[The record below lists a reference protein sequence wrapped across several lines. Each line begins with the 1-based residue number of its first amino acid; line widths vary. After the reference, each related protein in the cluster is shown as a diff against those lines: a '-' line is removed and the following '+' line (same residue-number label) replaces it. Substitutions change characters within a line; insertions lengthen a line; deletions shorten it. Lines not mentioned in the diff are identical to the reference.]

1 MGPHRKLGIYVG
13 YQSPSIIKYL
23 EPLTGDL
30 FTARYADCIFSENH
44 FSALWGEI
52 IPHKQCQEINL
63 DAIAI
68 SNHDPRTSE
77 SELQVQKII
86 NLQHIANNTPDA
98 FIDYKD
104 VTKSYNPTRNMPARV
119 EVSNKTTQ
127 LPCKRGRCTTIPTDA
142 SPSKQKKRK
151 TKSSKI
157 VNVTQNHVEKHS
169 VEVQPS
175 HPTSTV
181 HSINDVGTSECPDAT
196 IFRNDD
202 ASERVHEIS
211 INYLKFGES
220 YDRKTIIVDV
230 DFSVM
235 IAQLIQNDPNPKTM
249 AECKSCSDCNQWK
262 EAIQAE
268 ITSLSKRKVFSQAM
282 PTPPKVFPVGF
293 KWVFIRKQNEN
304 NEVVRYKARLVA
316 QGFT

>member
-1 MGPHRKLGIYVG
+1 
-13 YQSPSIIKYL
+13 
-23 EPLTGDL
+23 
-30 FTARYADCIFSENH
+30 
-44 FSALWGEI
+44 
-52 IPHKQCQEINL
+52 
-63 DAIAI
+63 
-68 SNHDPRTSE
+68 
-77 SELQVQKII
+77 
-86 NLQHIANNTPDA
+86 
-98 FIDYKD
+98 
-104 VTKSYNPTRNMPARV
+104 
-119 EVSNKTTQ
+119 
-127 LPCKRGRCTTIPTDA
+127 
-142 SPSKQKKRK
+142 
-151 TKSSKI
+151 
-157 VNVTQNHVEKHS
+157 

-235 IAQLIQNDPNPKTM
+235 IAELIQNDPDPKTM
-249 AECKSCSDCNQWK
+249 AECKSCSDWNQWK